1 MDFASTYDQ
10 SKDVQIAMD
19 HKYALMGDTDLNVL
33 NAMEDPYVCMEKY
46 E

>member
-1 MDFASTYDQ
+1 MDFASTYEQ
-10 SKDVQIAMD
+10 RINVQIAMD
-19 HKYALMGDTDLNVL
+19 HKYALIGETDLNVL